1 MIKERLISLFQK
13 YVDKPKMNPAYSANS
28 EPVCIEIQAHGEHKY
43 SVLLQAPFETNFV
56 FLGYDENGHEI
67 YRYDVVQRARCK
79 CGAEALLIVSE
90 ENVKYV

>member
-13 YVDKPKMNPAYSANS
+13 YDDRPKMNPAHLEIP
-28 EPVCIEIQAHGEHKY
+28 EPFCGEIRAHGEHKY
-43 SVLLQAPFETNFV
+43 SVLLQEPFETNLL